1 MLNGFTYL
9 SMSKSPQNINFFKNS
24 TKKNITIK

>member
-9 SMSKSPQNINFFKNS
+9 SMSKSPQNINFLRILQ
-24 TKKNITIK
+24 KNITIK